1 MKQKAVVDGAVGY
14 NSFPRDYLSLSAR
27 EKHETRIQ
35 SALLAALPALTEDL
49 DEVLAQ
55 ISTDYSVSS
64 YAFEHQ
70 MGPDPKHWTEFFANA
85 LVELLRERI
94 ES

>member
-35 SALLAALPALTEDL
+35 SALLAALPALTEGL

-55 ISTDYSVSS
+55 ISIDYSTAVDAYGSRT
-64 YAFEHQ
+64 
-70 MGPDPKHWTEFFANA
+70 GPDPSHWTEFFANA
-85 LVELLRERI
+85 LVEKMKERI

>member
-70 MGPDPKHWTEFFANA
+70 MGPDPEHWTEFFANA